1 VGALPAESVA
11 LLTSHLL
18 EEALT
23 RLDDLGIG
31 LTVCAGS
38 ARLPASLRWPLVAQA
53 QRTQEHSACQVRLV
67 VNHADLAD
75 PQASENEANTPGAA
89 ATCLVIRS
97 GGTLQRPTLRL

>member
-1 VGALPAESVA
+1 
-11 LLTSHLL
+11 
-18 EEALT
+18 
-23 RLDDLGIG
+23 
-31 LTVCAGS
+31 
-38 ARLPASLRWPLVAQA
+38 
-53 QRTQEHSACQVRLV
+53 LV